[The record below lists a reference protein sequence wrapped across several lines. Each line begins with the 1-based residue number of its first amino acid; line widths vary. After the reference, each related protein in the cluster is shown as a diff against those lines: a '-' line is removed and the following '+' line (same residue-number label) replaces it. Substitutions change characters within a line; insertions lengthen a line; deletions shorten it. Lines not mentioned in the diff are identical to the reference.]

1 MNNKTIHG
9 AVIEVLKSR
18 SGKASLDEIVG
29 DIISKEMYSFKVKQP
44 RAVIRQSIRRRCQG
58 ETRLDRAGTP
68 LFNEVAPL
76 QYELI

>member
-9 AVIEVLKSR
+9 VVIEVLKSR

-29 DIISKEMYSFKVKQP
+29 DIVSKEMYSFKVKQP